1 MRTGTPA
8 RTYASPMLDPSAA
21 NAPPAEPLG
30 APQRRRAGIRFDLLA
45 LAGFGA
51 VFTAVRLNRTAAF
64 DLSVTLRIQARR
76 SPGIANLM
84 EVVSWPG
91 FPPESRIIPPG
102 IAVLLWWRRHRLEAL
117 FQAAAWGTALLSTV
131 VKEVT
136 GRQRPLPPDVQ
147 VVVANLG
154 GSSFPSGHVLT
165 YVGVYG
171 FAAHLANSLIRP
183 RWLRAIVV
191 APLVGLLGLIGP
203 SRIYLGHHWPTDVL
217 ASYLLGIASLLGLTT
232 LYERLKRREAGS

>member
-1 MRTGTPA
+1 MPDAT
-8 RTYASPMLDPSAA
+8 
-21 NAPPAEPLG
+21 APPPEPLD
-30 APQRRRAGIRFDLLA
+30 APQRRRAGVRFDLLA

-51 VFTAVRLNRTAAF
+51 VFAAVQLNRTAAF
-64 DLSVTLRIQARR
+64 DLAITLRIQARR
-76 SPGIANLM
+76 SPGVARLM
-84 EVVSWPG
+84 ETVSWPG
-91 FPPESRIIPPG
+91 FPPESRVIPPS
-102 IAVLLWWRRHRLEAL
+102 IAVFLWLRRYRLEAV
-117 FQAAAWGTALLSTV
+117 FQAAAWGTALLSTA

-136 GRQRPLPPDVQ
+136 RRQRPLPPDVQ

-183 RWLRAIVV
+183 RWLRAMVV
-191 APLVGLLGLIGP
+191 APLVGLIALIGA

-217 ASYLLGIASLLGLTT
+217 ASYLLGIASLLGLTA
-232 LYERLKRREAGS
+232 LYERLKRRETGA